1 MDWTEM
7 KLRRTG
13 MVSAAYLIFVIF
25 NWVSGWIILRISDLH
40 LLPIFNDLRLVLAS
54 SDCASSFGYIRFSEN
69 ISMACGYNYGFSLIR
84 FFHIF
89 GINSDYADI
98 IGLLFLILM
107 ITALVFL
114 HLKLGALSGFEN
126 FIIFCIL
133 MSPIS
138 VFLIER
144 ANFDILIFVFVVL
157 ASSLFNGSLTKLG
170 LLAIFI
176 ASLIKFYTLPLL
188 FLVFMFKNSL
198 FNRLFGVFLF
208 LLGSSIA
215 LHDIRLIQLGL
226 SFPRNCSA
234 SFGNPVLF
242 VCFRE
247 AGIDIPNQVQNLL
260 GFLLFIIFT
269 LALYSLNFR
278 KLYSF
283 RFGRRITLIDKKFD
297 VLYISTSITFLLCF
311 FSSVNVDYRL
321 IFLAYPALKEVLECQ
336 DKKLRYSLFAI
347 LAVAFWFGDN
357 VFFLQPIGDLAVTF
371 WASQLTIK
379 LMICIGLL
387 RSRQQLKN

>member
-7 KLRRTG
+7 KLRPTG
-13 MVSAAYLIFVIF
+13 MVSSAYLIFVIF

-98 IGLLFLILM
+98 IGLLFLIL
-107 ITALVFL
+107 IVTALVFL

-157 ASSLFNGSLTKLG
+157 SFHNY
-170 LLAIFI
+170 
-176 ASLIKFYTLPLL
+176 LI
-188 FLVFMFKNSL
+188 
-198 FNRLFGVFLF
+198 LF
-208 LLGSSIA
+208 LL
-215 LHDIRLIQLGL
+215 
-226 SFPRNCSA
+226 
-234 SFGNPVLF
+234 
-242 VCFRE
+242 
-247 AGIDIPNQVQNLL
+247 
-260 GFLLFIIFT
+260 
-269 LALYSLNFR
+269 
-278 KLYSF
+278 
-283 RFGRRITLIDKKFD
+283 
-297 VLYISTSITFLLCF
+297 
-311 FSSVNVDYRL
+311 FSS
-321 IFLAYPALKEVLECQ
+321 
-336 DKKLRYSLFAI
+336 
-347 LAVAFWFGDN
+347 
-357 VFFLQPIGDLAVTF
+357 
-371 WASQLTIK
+371 QL
-379 LMICIGLL
+379 L
-387 RSRQQLKN
+387 